1 MIVEVGWHPFL
12 RINHQGTYQ
21 IPPQK
26 TWRSLACIVLNPG
39 DQWSGEVTCFQ
50 KNPLKCTLLA
60 RWDIGYKD
68 PWIILTDM
76 PPMDANALWYGLRP
90 STECVYRD
98 IKSDGWQWHD
108 TRLIDPDRA
117 ERLWLSIAVSTL
129 WMVILGGEAENNSPP
144 PNLELLPD
152 KHVVF
157 SKPLHKSPKRQISC
171 FILGLVTLLSNLLDN
186 IPIRL
191 HRWSFFP
198 STPVDDFY
206 YA

>member
-1 MIVEVGWHPFL
+1 MP
-12 RINHQGTYQ
+12 
-21 IPPQK
+21 
-26 TWRSLACIVLNPG
+26 
-39 DQWSGEVTCFQ
+39 
-50 KNPLKCTLLA
+50 
-60 RWDIGYKD
+60 
-68 PWIILTDM
+68 

-90 STECVYRD
+90 STECFYRD

-157 SKPLHKSPKRQISC
+157 SKPLNKSPKRQISC
-171 FILGLVTLLSNLLDN
+171 FILGLVTL
-186 IPIRL
+186 
-191 HRWSFFP
+191 
-198 STPVDDFY
+198 V
-206 YA
+206 